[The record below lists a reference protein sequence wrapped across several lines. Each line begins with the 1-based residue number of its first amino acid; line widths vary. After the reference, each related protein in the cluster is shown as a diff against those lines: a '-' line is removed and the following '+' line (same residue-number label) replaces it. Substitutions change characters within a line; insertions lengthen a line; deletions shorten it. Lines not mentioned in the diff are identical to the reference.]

1 MIILQ
6 ATTNCISSIPYGIQF
21 IYAVVTVNISK
32 DQYRQ
37 AQEHLFLQITRLS
50 YYVNFI
56 SAFYIYFIASEQ
68 IRSLVRC
75 NWRNRWILNSTNG
88 QTSDSL
94 PRNQSHEIR
103 YSRTNFEQQSF
114 LKI

>member
-21 IYAVVTVNISK
+21 IYAVVTFNIPK

-68 IRSLVRC
+68 IRSLIRC
-75 NWRNRWILNSTNG
+75 SWRIRRKLHGKNEQS
-88 QTSDSL
+88 SDSL
-94 PRNQSHEIR
+94 PKNQPNEIR
-103 YSRTNFEQQSF
+103 YSRTNFEEQSF